1 MIDIEGLR
9 VETAKFSWR
18 TAMMWYMR
26 ALGVAWIGAGILEW
40 ARIIG
45 ILQMRGVWF
54 WDLQVVYFA
63 VFSLVAGVGMWL
75 TVSWG
80 TVLWILVAASQIL
93 CHTVLTDL
101 FGSGML
107 VVGANV
113 LTVLVYVGLVVMVER
128 EDPG

>member
-54 WDLQVVYFA
+54 WDLQSSCRWRSSTSRYSA
-63 VFSLVAGVGMWL
+63 
-75 TVSWG
+75 SWP
-80 TVLWILVAASQIL
+80 
-93 CHTVLTDL
+93 
-101 FGSGML
+101 GSGC
-107 VVGANV
+107 G
-113 LTVLVYVGLVVMVER
+113 
-128 EDPG
+128 